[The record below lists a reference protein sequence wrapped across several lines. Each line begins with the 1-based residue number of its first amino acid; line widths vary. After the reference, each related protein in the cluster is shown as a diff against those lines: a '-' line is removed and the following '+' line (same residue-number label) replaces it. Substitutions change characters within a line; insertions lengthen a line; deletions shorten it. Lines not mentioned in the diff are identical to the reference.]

1 MIGDRNRPMLTSM
14 IPDHT
19 LRSSP
24 VRVLV
29 VAGRPL
35 TRAALRSLLDGE
47 PGVQAMAEAA
57 DLSTAIH
64 AIRASPPDVVLVD
77 RSALGEAGLKRLPLL
92 AAAAPGAG
100 IFLVGM
106 GDHPRLEAHA
116 RQAGA
121 AGYLRLDEAPERLSS
136 VLASPAPPSAA

>member
-1 MIGDRNRPMLTSM
+1 MIGNRNRPMLTSM

-19 LRSSP
+19 PRSSP

-92 AAAAPGAG
+92 AAAPGAG